1 MAEHVACPLCFC
13 TDTTPY
19 FENKHRPYLLCS
31 ACRLVFV
38 PPRFHLSSSAEKAEY
53 DLHHND
59 PADSGYRKFLS
70 RLTDPLQER
79 IAAGSSGLDFGCGPG
94 PALAEMLTEAGHK
107 VALYDPYYQPD
118 TSVLEQDYDFI
129 CATEVVEHLRTPA
142 DEFRQLFS
150 LLRPGGILAIMTKL
164 VRNQQAFAGWHYIR
178 DLTHIC
184 FYSRDS
190 FRWLAQHYAAEVE
203 FIGADVILLRNPLPP
218 QKV

>member
-1 MAEHVACPLCFC
+1 MAEKVACPLCRC
-13 TDTTPY
+13 ADTAAY
-19 FENKHRPYLLCS
+19 FKDKHRAYRQCCKCL
-31 ACRLVFV
+31 LVFV
-38 PPRFHLSSSAEKAEY
+38 PQQFHLPPSAEKAEY
-53 DLHHND
+53 DLHLNN
-59 PADSGYRKFLS
+59 PADAGYRKFLS

-79 IAAGSSGLDFGCGPG
+79 ITAGSSGLDFGCGPG

-129 CATEVVEHLRTPA
+129 CATEVVEHLRIPA
-142 DEFRQLFS
+142 DEFRRLFA

-184 FYSRDS
+184 FYSRKS

-203 FIGADVILLRNPLPP
+203 FIGADVILLRNPLLA